1 MTGWLL
7 VLSLFASV
15 LGVMRI
21 AGLRG
26 PILTLAAA
34 ALAFGG
40 AGYAVQGSPGVAG
53 QPREGIERDAPGSLA
68 APRVVLMG
76 QFTTA
81 DRWTIIA
88 DSFAQRGQT
97 ADAVGIMRS
106 AVRAHPND
114 YQLWVGLGNALADHA
129 RTITAPATYAFDR
142 ADQLA
147 PLAPAPRFFRGL
159 ALVRSGR
166 LEEGAAQWRDILVT
180 APANAS
186 WRPLIEGAL
195 GSLSAPP
202 KLAR

>member
-1 MTGWLL
+1 MGWMILL
-7 VLSLFASV
+7 IVLASALFA
-15 LGVMRI
+15 MRL

-26 PILTLAAA
+26 PLLTLAAA

-40 AGYAVQGSPGVAG
+40 AGYALQGSPGLSG
-53 QPREGIERDAPGSLA
+53 QPREGIERTPPGSLA
-68 APRVVLMG
+68 APRAALMG
-76 QFTTA
+76 QFNTG
-81 DRWTIIA
+81 DRWMIIA

-97 ADAVGIMRS
+97 ADAVGVMRS
-106 AVRAHPND
+106 AVRAHPKD
-114 YQLWVGLGNALADHA
+114 YQLWVGLGNAIADHA
-129 RTITAPATYAFDR
+129 RTMTAPAAYAFDR
-142 ADQLA
+142 ADALA

-166 LEEGAAQWRDILVT
+166 VEEGAAQWRDILAT

-195 GSLSAPP
+195 TSVSAPP